1 MHPSVTPSH
10 LSMPKLKPVCLFL
23 LVSQQGFASGGKTNA
38 SSYWKAIPESSQLFP
53 KLDTI
58 FSFPPCRII
67 LFLSS
72 LCVWIV
78 DTAVCSALCPG
89 PLSILAMEWF
99 RRRRLVDFSPACQA
113 EDFVN
118 FPLAGWVLLI
128 SVGGGNALHLFE
140 KTAKVPLAKD
150 LPKQGLFTIAKWFK
164 N

>member
-10 LSMPKLKPVCLFL
+10 LSMPKLEPACPFL
-23 LVSQQGFASGGKTNA
+23 SVPQQGFASGGKTNA
-38 SSYWKAIPESSQLFP
+38 SSYLKTIPESSQLFP
-53 KLDTI
+53 KLDII
-58 FSFPPCRII
+58 FSFPLCRII
-67 LFLSS
+67 LSYF
-72 LCVWIV
+72 CVWIA
-78 DTAVCSALCPG
+78 DTAVCFALCPG
-89 PLSILAMEWF
+89 PLSILAIEWF
-99 RRRRLVDFSPACQA
+99 RRRRSVDFSPACQA

-140 KTAKVPLAKD
+140 NTAKVPLAKD